1 MMHLLAVAL
10 GGAIGSL
17 LRYWISGWLNTPEGR
32 LPVGTLSINVIGS
45 LLMGIA
51 FVLIME
57 KARLSPELRPLI
69 MTGMLGG
76 FTTFSTFS
84 LEAVTL
90 LNEGHTG
97 AALIYVLLSVILCIT
112 ALYFGLWFTRLFF

>member
-112 ALYFGLWFTRLFF
+112 ALYLGLWFTRLFF

>member
-84 LEAVTL
+84 LEAVSL

-112 ALYFGLWFTRLFF
+112 ALYLGLWFTRLFF

>member
-10 GGAIGSL
+10 GGALGSM
-17 LRYWISGWLNTPEGR
+17 LRFWISGLLNSSDTK
-32 LPVGTLSINVIGS
+32 LPIGTLSINVVGS
-45 LLMGIA
+45 FLMGIA
-51 FVLIME
+51 FVLIVE
-57 KARLSPELRPLI
+57 KARLSPELRPLL
-69 MTGMLGG
+69 MTGLLGG

-112 ALYFGLWFTRLFF
+112 ALYVGLWFTRLFF

>member
-1 MMHLLAVAL
+1 MHLFAVAL
-10 GGAIGSL
+10 GGALGSL
-17 LRYWISGWLNTPEGR
+17 LRYWMSGWLNSPETR
-32 LPVGTLSINVIGS
+32 LPIGTLSINVVGS
-45 LLMGIA
+45 FLMGVA
-51 FVLIME
+51 FILIME

-97 AALIYVLLSVILCIT
+97 AAIFYVLLSVILCIT
-112 ALYFGLWFTRLFF
+112 ALYIGLWLTRLFF